1 MSVSHPP
8 EPLPLGDELV
18 GAAADPMAGRVFGQ
32 RYRVVRRLGEG
43 GMGAVYLCEHE
54 ILGRR
59 FAVKVLRP
67 DRAADPE
74 LKERFRNEAL
84 AASRIGQENV
94 VDVLDFGE
102 EADGA
107 SYYVMEALEGRSLGA
122 VIQGE
127 GPLPVGRTLA
137 LVEHVARALAAAHAR
152 GVIHRD
158 VKPDNVFVVRGHDG
172 IERAKVLDFGIS
184 HVDLGRERITRA
196 GSIIGTP
203 EYMAPEQ
210 ALGGAVDHRADVYAL
225 GVLAFEMLTGALPL
239 VGDSAVAT
247 LLAHQ
252 TRAPKAPSQ
261 LRAGIPA
268 EVDAL
273 VLRALAKNPAERF
286 ESMLDLAAEVARIRL
301 SGPLPATTTRS
312 GGAAQTVRFDP
323 GEAAG
328 MRAEVPLPSAGVASR
343 PGAAASPSRGV
354 DEPFPAVD
362 VHLTTPGALAPARP
376 RRGARASV
384 VGAGALVLAL
394 GGAAWWW
401 ASRAGPPAPPP
412 RLEVAPARDA
422 AATSPLA
429 GDPASRTPAAGEPS
443 RGDRLVSPAADARR
457 VAPVSAAAPAER
469 PAPVRAERVP
479 AAARS
484 PSPSPAP
491 LRPEAQDGARA
502 VKDPYAEEAGL
513 KPDPFR

>member
-1 MSVSHPP
+1 MSDSHPP
-8 EPLPLGDELV
+8 EPLPRGDESV
-18 GAAADPMAGRVFGQ
+18 GAAADAMCGRVFGQ
-32 RYRVVRRLGEG
+32 RYRVLRRLGEG

-102 EADGA
+102 EPDGA
-107 SYYVMEALEGRSLGA
+107 LYYVMEALEGRSLGA
-122 VIQGE
+122 VIREE

-137 LVEHVARALAAAHAR
+137 LVENVARALAAAHAR

-158 VKPDNVFVVRGHDG
+158 VKPENVFVVRGHDG

-184 HVDLGRERITRA
+184 HVDLGQQRITRA

-210 ALGGAVDHRADVYAL
+210 ALGGEVDHRADVYAL
-225 GVLAFEMLTGALPL
+225 GVLAFEMLTGTLPL

-252 TRAPKAPSQ
+252 TRAPAAPSQ
-261 LRAGIPA
+261 LRAGVPA

-273 VLRALAKNPAERF
+273 VLRALAKSPAERF
-286 ESMLDLAAEVARIRL
+286 DSMLELAAEVARIRL
-301 SGPLPATTTRS
+301 TGPLPPTTARA
-312 GGAAQTVRFDP
+312 GGLAQTVRFDP
-323 GEAAG
+323 EEAAG
-328 MRAEVPLPSAGVASR
+328 LRAGATPAAPRGSGVGTLPDADHLEALPS
-343 PGAAASPSRGV
+343 
-354 DEPFPAVD
+354 VD
-362 VHLTTPGALAPARP
+362 VHLTDPAPAGPRASRSVALAA
-376 RRGARASV
+376 
-384 VGAGALVLAL
+384 AGLAVVLAL
-394 GGAAWWW
+394 GTAAWWRTR
-401 ASRAGPPAPPP
+401 SAGQVVAPPAA
-412 RLEVAPARDA
+412 V
-422 AATSPLA
+422 
-429 GDPASRTPAAGEPS
+429 
-443 RGDRLVSPAADARR
+443 V
-457 VAPVSAAAPAER
+457 AAPAVQPSVAAPPGAHPAGDGVEPPGGR
-469 PAPVRAERVP
+469 IAAPVASSSLPAPVRPDPSRAERTS
-479 AAARS
+479 AAARG
-484 PSPSPAP
+484 PVARP
-491 LRPEAQDGARA
+491 LRSELPEQGEEGGPRA
-502 VKDPYAEEAGL
+502 EDDVLEVKDPYAEEPGL

>member
-1 MSVSHPP
+1 MSASHPP
-8 EPLPLGDELV
+8 EPLPRGDEPA
-18 GAAADPMAGRVFGQ
+18 GAAADAMCGRVFGQ
-32 RYRVVRRLGEG
+32 RYRVLRRLGEG

-54 ILGRR
+54 VLGRR

-84 AASRIGQENV
+84 AASSIGQENV

-107 SYYVMEALEGRSLGA
+107 LYYVMEALEGRSLGA
-122 VIQGE
+122 VIREE

-137 LVEHVARALAAAHAR
+137 LVENVARALAAAHAR

-158 VKPDNVFVVRGHDG
+158 VKPENVFVVRGHDG

-184 HVDLGRERITRA
+184 HVDLGQQRITRA

-210 ALGGAVDHRADVYAL
+210 ALGGEVDHRADVYAL
-225 GVLAFEMLTGALPL
+225 GVLAFEMLTSTLPL

-252 TRAPKAPSQ
+252 TRAPAAPSQ
-261 LRAGIPA
+261 LRAGVPA

-286 ESMLDLAAEVARIRL
+286 DSMLEVAAEVARIRL
-301 SGPLPATTTRS
+301 TGPLPPTTARS
-312 GGAAQTVRFDP
+312 GGFAQTVRFDP
-323 GEAAG
+323 DEAAG
-328 MRAEVPLPSAGVASR
+328 LRAGATPGAPAQLGSAGMVALPDAQGLR
-343 PGAAASPSRGV
+343 GAL
-354 DEPFPAVD
+354 PAVD
-362 VHLTTPGALAPARP
+362 VHLTDPGPRPRRPGRRAALAVAGLAAVLVLGTAAWWRTRSAGPEAAAPRVDAISPPVQPPAVPGALDARPAGDGLAPPAAARIAPVAAPAPERP
-376 RRGARASV
+376 VPGQ
-384 VGAGALVLAL
+384 GK
-394 GGAAWWW
+394 
-401 ASRAGPPAPPP
+401 
-412 RLEVAPARDA
+412 
-422 AATSPLA
+422 
-429 GDPASRTPAAGEPS
+429 RTPAA
-443 RGDRLVSPAADARR
+443 ARPPR
-457 VAPVSAAAPAER
+457 PHPVAPE
-469 PAPVRAERVP
+469 EEGVP
-479 AAARS
+479 
-484 PSPSPAP
+484 
-491 LRPEAQDGARA
+491 Q